1 MMEEA
6 TRILSNELES
16 RGWRFSITP
25 LRRLRE
31 LEGAIERLHESGGL
45 DEAFYR
51 ERLARFEFAPPA
63 DFPEARSI
71 LAVAVPQPAVRA
83 FFGWKGGEIEAI
95 VPPTYRSRVD
105 ADIEALLRLSLA
117 DRGHRF
123 VKAKLPLKQ
132 LAVRSGLGAYG
143 RNNVCYLPGKG
154 SFNRLAAFFTDIP
167 CGRDPWR
174 DEAMMERCSR
184 CSACAATCPTKCI
197 SPGRFLIGA
206 ERCLAYLNESAAP
219 EFPAWLDP
227 ASHRCLV
234 GCMACQE
241 VCPENR
247 DFLDRTE
254 DAASFSEEETRAIM
268 SRVPPD
274 RLPAALA
281 GKLRAIDL
289 LDDYGILPRNLRAL
303 IAARGRSKEGTKS

>member
-1 MMEEA
+1 MKTA
-6 TRILSNELES
+6 IDFLSTALAD
-16 RGWRFSITP
+16 RGLSFSIAP
-25 LRRLRE
+25 LRRLGE
-31 LEGAIERLHESGGL
+31 LEDAIERLHESGDL

-51 ERLARFEFAPPA
+51 ERLAHFEFAPPA

-117 DRGHRF
+117 DRGHHF

-143 RNNVCYLPGKG
+143 RNNVCYLPGTG
-154 SFNRLAAFFTDIP
+154 SFDRLAAFFTDIP
-167 CGRDPWR
+167 CERDPWR

-184 CSACAATCPTKCI
+184 CSACAAACPTKCI
-197 SPGRFLIGA
+197 SPGRFLIRA

-227 ASHRCLV
+227 VSHRCLV

-254 DAASFSEEETRAIM
+254 DAARFSEEETNAVI
-268 SRVPPD
+268 SRVPLD
-274 RLPAALA
+274 RLAAA
-281 GKLRAIDL
+281 TADKLKAIDL
-289 LDDYGILPRNLRAL
+289 VDDYGILPRNLRAL
-303 IAARGRSKEGTKS
+303 IAARGHLKEGT